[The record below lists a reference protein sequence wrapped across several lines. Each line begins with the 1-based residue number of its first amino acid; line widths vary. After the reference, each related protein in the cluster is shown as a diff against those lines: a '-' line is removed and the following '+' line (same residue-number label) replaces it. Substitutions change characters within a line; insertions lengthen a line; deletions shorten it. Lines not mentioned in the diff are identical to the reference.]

1 LDDIGDPGY
10 PGGTVPAIDEG
21 AYGPRYVP
29 GGTAT
34 LVHGHNQLVGC
45 PLIGLQKEG
54 PEASLPGAG
63 DAKLSYSAEKP
74 IKAPRIVAV
83 AYRPTLLRQKA
94 SLSSTA
100 TSSSTSF
107 TISRSSSFTS
117 IPPGIDIGSLHQE
130 VFFTRPHSHTQHY
143 STLPQSG
150 LDPYRILG
158 LDRSASD
165 EEIKKRY
172 RELLHKLHP
181 DTAGVEG
188 TGFLLQMVLTA
199 YETIKRER
207 GWE

>member
-1 LDDIGDPGY
+1 MLF
-10 PGGTVPAIDEG
+10 
-21 AYGPRYVP
+21 PR
-29 GGTAT
+29 
-34 LVHGHNQLVGC
+34 LVTQ
-45 PLIGLQKEG
+45 
-54 PEASLPGAG
+54 
-63 DAKLSYSAEKP
+63 
-74 IKAPRIVAV
+74 AP
-83 AYRPTLLRQKA
+83 
-94 SLSSTA
+94 
-100 TSSSTSF
+100 STSF
-107 TISRSSSFTS
+107 TIPRSSSFTS